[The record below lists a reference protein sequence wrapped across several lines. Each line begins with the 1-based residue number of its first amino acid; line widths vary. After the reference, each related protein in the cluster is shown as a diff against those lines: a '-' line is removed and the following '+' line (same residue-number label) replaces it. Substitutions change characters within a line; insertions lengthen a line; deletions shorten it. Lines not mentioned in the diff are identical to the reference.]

1 MGGSYAQTSA
11 APVSVSAA
19 KPAKKGEKQTL
30 RRVSIEIVENG
41 YIGRCSYDGPAVK
54 GRDFPAYVPDKEY
67 ALADRKAVDK
77 FLDEMLGLGAK
88 TESKKG

>member
-1 MGGSYAQTSA
+1 MGSAYGQTSA

-19 KPAKKGEKQTL
+19 KPKKGAKQTL
-30 RRVSIEIVENG
+30 RRVSIEVVENG
-41 YIGRCSYDGPAVK
+41 YIGRCSYDAPAGK
-54 GRDFPAYVPDKEY
+54 DGFPRYQPDKEY

-88 TESKKG
+88 TEPKKG

>member
-1 MGGSYAQTSA
+1 MGSAYAQTG

-19 KPAKKGEKQTL
+19 KPGKKGAKQTL
-30 RRVSIEIVENG
+30 HRVSIEVVENG
-41 YIGRCSYDGPAVK
+41 YIGRCSYDAPASK
-54 GRDFPAYVPDKEY
+54 DGFPRYQPDKEY

-88 TESKKG
+88 TEPKKG